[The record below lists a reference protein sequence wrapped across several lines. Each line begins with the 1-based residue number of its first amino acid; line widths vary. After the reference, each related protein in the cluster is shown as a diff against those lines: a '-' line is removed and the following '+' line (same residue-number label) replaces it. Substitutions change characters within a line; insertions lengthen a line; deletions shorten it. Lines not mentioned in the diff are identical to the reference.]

1 MAKEMLINVVEGEEC
16 RIAIV
21 EDGTLEELYLE
32 RAGTARHVGNIYK
45 GRINNIEPSIQ
56 AAFVD
61 IGIPK
66 NGFLHVSDVVPSAYP
81 RRKKEAEE
89 TGEKKESRG
98 RRPPIQEIFRA
109 GDEVVV
115 QMTKEGIGTKGP
127 SLTTA
132 LSIPGRYLVL
142 MPDLGRLGVSRK
154 IEDEASRRE
163 LRELLSSLNP
173 PPHTGFIIRTAGL
186 GRSKRDL
193 QRDLS
198 YLVRL
203 WEVVQ
208 SRVQSSKAPSEIF
221 RESDLVMRTLRDV
234 YTPDIETVWVDSETA
249 WRRALEF
256 MKIAMPRHAA
266 AAKLYGD
273 KVPLFHKYGLEEAI
287 ERIYDRKVPLEKG
300 GSIVIDQTEAMVTI
314 DVNSGKFRH
323 GRDAE
328 ESAHQLNAIAANE
341 IARQIQL
348 RDLGGLILI
357 DFVDMQKAENR
368 RHVERVLRDAFKAD
382 KARSEMLHIS
392 RFGIIEMTRQRVQ
405 PSLERTAYMDCP
417 ACKGAGIVK
426 NPESMALEVMRSLK
440 LLMSRDAVATV
451 EVTVHPTVAT
461 HINDTKRAALARM
474 ESENQKQIGIKSNL
488 EAGVDQ
494 ATYRCLDA
502 RGSEVRSGLPTAS
515 PHGESGAP
523 ESR

>member
-1 MAKEMLINVVEGEEC
+1 MLINVMEGEEC

-21 EDGTLEELYLE
+21 EDGALEELYVE

-56 AAFVD
+56 AAFVE
-61 IGIPK
+61 IGMPK
-66 NGFLHVSDVVPSAYP
+66 NGFLHVSDVVPSAHP
-81 RRKKEAEE
+81 RRKKGPEG
-89 TGEKKESRG
+89 GEKKEPRN
-98 RRPPIQEIFRA
+98 RRPPIQDIFRP

-115 QMTKEGIGTKGP
+115 QITKEGIGTKGP

-154 IEDEASRRE
+154 IEDEGARRQ

-173 PPHTGFIIRTAGL
+173 PPHTGFIVRTAGL

-203 WEVVQ
+203 WKVVQ
-208 SRVQSSKAPSEIF
+208 SRAQSSKAPAEIF
-221 RESDLVMRTLRDV
+221 RESDLVMRTLRDI
-234 YTPDIETVWVDSETA
+234 YTPDITTVWVDSEAA
-249 WRRALEF
+249 WRRAREF
-256 MKIAMPRHAA
+256 MKIAMPRHAG
-266 AAKLYGD
+266 AAKLYSD
-273 KVPLFHKYGLEEAI
+273 KVPLFHKYGVEEAI
-287 ERIYDRKVPLEKG
+287 EQIYGRRVPLEKG
-300 GSIVIDQTEAMVTI
+300 GNLVIDQTEAMVTI
-314 DVNSGKFRH
+314 DVNSGRFRH

-328 ESAHQLNAIAANE
+328 ESAHQLNVLAAKE
-341 IARQIQL
+341 IARQIRL

-368 RHVERVLRDAFKAD
+368 RHVERALRDALKGD

-417 ACKGAGIVK
+417 ACKGAGIIK

-440 LLMSRDAVATV
+440 LLMSREAIATI

-474 ESENQKQIGIKSNL
+474 ETENHKQIRIKS
-488 EAGVDQ
+488 EPESGVDQ

-502 RGSEVRSGLPTAS
+502 RGSEVRSGLPATAGDS
-515 PHGESGAP
+515 HQGTSGAP
-523 ESR
+523 ASR